1 MERMRSVMLWM
12 IVAVMATTQ
21 MQAEDIFER
30 KCVPCH
36 QALPTSLQEM
46 FKEYL
51 LVYSSEK
58 FVKIGIKH
66 YLKNP
71 SRSISLM
78 SDLFIDT
85 YGIKQKT
92 DLSEE
97 ELDQA
102 VDIYW
107 NKFKVFDKLK

>member
-1 MERMRSVMLWM
+1 MFLMIMVG
-12 IVAVMATTQ
+12 IVAIQTR
-21 MQAEDIFER
+21 AEDIFQR

-36 QALPTSLQEM
+36 QGLPTSLQEM

-92 DLSEE
+92 GLSDKELSE
-97 ELDQA
+97 A
-102 VDIYW
+102 IDIYW
-107 NKFKVFDKLK
+107 DRFKVFGKLK